1 MKNNDVYTQIWKH
14 SLNKLLRK
22 KQMISIIRNDSR
34 YIKRFNSQDQWFSYL
49 TLTYLCYLTIYN
61 KCVWLLKLQRPIS
74 HFSIFDNQC
83 AVCWGLGKRGRQF
96 YSVWVEGEIS
106 TIWLESKMAFKR
118 LILIKLIIYLLRLIW
133 KECSKCNR
141 KYTKTSIKRQDI
153 IHTAKYQKQPKYPQN
168 D

>member
-1 MKNNDVYTQIWKH
+1 
-14 SLNKLLRK
+14 
-22 KQMISIIRNDSR
+22 MISIIRNDSR
-34 YIKRFNSQDQWFSYL
+34 YIKSLILKISDFHIWHS
-49 TLTYLCYLTIYN
+49 TYLCYLTIYN

-74 HFSIFDNQC
+74 HFNIFDNQC

-133 KECSKCNR
+133 KECAPSANR
-141 KYTKTSIKRQDI
+141 KYTKTSIRQDI
-153 IHTAKYQKQPKYPQN
+153 IHTAKSQKQPKYPQN